1 MIRKG
6 SRYEKARSF
15 AAAEGETD
23 AFPGVRPRRIGPATG
38 VIEHTVR
45 SGDQLDLLARH
56 YYNEGRL
63 WWRILDANPEVLYG
77 GDAVVD
83 TERDKGSNGENGE
96 TDESGE
102 PPEMESMVGRT
113 IVIPR
118 ARE

>member
-15 AAAEGETD
+15 AAAEGETE
-23 AFPGVRPRRIGPATG
+23 AFPGVRPREIGPATG

-45 SGDQLDLLARH
+45 SGDRLDLLARH

-63 WWRILDANPEVLYG
+63 WWRILDANPEILYG
-77 GDAVVD
+77 GDAVRDPEAAGAD
-83 TERDKGSNGENGE
+83 TETGNGSDGA
-96 TDESGE
+96 GE

>member
-23 AFPGVRPRRIGPATG
+23 AFPGIRPRAIGPATG

-45 SGDQLDLLARH
+45 SGDRLDLLARH
-56 YYNEGRL
+56 YYNDGRL
-63 WWRILDANPEVLYG
+63 WWRIFDANPEILYG
-77 GDAVVD
+77 GDAVVE
-83 TERDKGSNGENGE
+83 TERDTESNGE
-96 TDESGE
+96 TDESSE
-102 PPEMESMVGRT
+102 PPEVESMVGRT

>member
-15 AAAEGETD
+15 VAAEGATEV
-23 AFPGVRPRRIGPATG
+23 FPGVRPREIGPATG

-45 SGDQLDLLARH
+45 SGDRLDLLARH
-56 YYNEGRL
+56 YYNDGRL
-63 WWRILDANPEVLYG
+63 WWRILDANPEILYG
-77 GDAVVD
+77 GDAERN
-83 TERDKGSNGENGE
+83 TESDNGADGAGG
-96 TDESGE
+96 T
-102 PPEMESMVGRT
+102 PEVESMVGRT

>member
-15 AAAEGETD
+15 AAAEGETE
-23 AFPGVRPRRIGPATG
+23 AFPGVRPRQIGPATG

-45 SGDQLDLLARH
+45 SGDRLDLLARH

-63 WWRILDANPEVLYG
+63 WWRILDANPEILYG
-77 GDAVVD
+77 GDAVVE
-83 TERDKGSNGENGE
+83 TERDAGSDGE
-96 TDESGE
+96 TDESSE
-102 PPEMESMVGRT
+102 TSEMESMVGRT